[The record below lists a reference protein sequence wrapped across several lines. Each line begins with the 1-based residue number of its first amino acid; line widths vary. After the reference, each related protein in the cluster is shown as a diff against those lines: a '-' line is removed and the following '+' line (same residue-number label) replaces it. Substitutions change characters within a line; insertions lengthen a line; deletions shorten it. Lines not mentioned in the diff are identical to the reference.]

1 MQTAE
6 PVSTREATKR
16 LVKPL
21 KSTYEKEKIKQVAYN
36 ATQLVSKKRT
46 QLLRLLDNF
55 QDLFDGTLGDWDT
68 DPANLEL
75 KTDSKPFNCKYY
87 PVPRNINKHK
97 SRDEVII
104 KSLYSK

>member
-1 MQTAE
+1 MKERSGTLGQTYLTSHEMREVVMQTAE

-55 QDLFDGTLGDWDT
+55 
-68 DPANLEL
+68 
-75 KTDSKPFNCKYY
+75 
-87 PVPRNINKHK
+87 
-97 SRDEVII
+97 
-104 KSLYSK
+104 